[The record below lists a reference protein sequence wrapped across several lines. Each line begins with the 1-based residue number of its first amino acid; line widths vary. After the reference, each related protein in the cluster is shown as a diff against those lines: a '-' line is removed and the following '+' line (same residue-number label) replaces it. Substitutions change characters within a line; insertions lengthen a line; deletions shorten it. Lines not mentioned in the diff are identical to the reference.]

1 MSNEDKEAELNVA
14 MDHVINRQV
23 EELLRDVGQE
33 RFINQVG
40 DDVSLA
46 RAINRHERL
55 HEEAAR
61 ELSQERRDTRMRVL
75 ALFVGGILF
84 GASTIGICVIGPTAT
99 AWTLPLVSTLG
110 CFAVSLGLVLMGSIK
125 SL

>member
-23 EELLRDVGQE
+23 EALLRDVGQE
-33 RFINQVG
+33 KFINQVG

-61 ELSQERRDTRMRVL
+61 ELSRSDE
-75 ALFVGGILF
+75 
-84 GASTIGICVIGPTAT
+84 
-99 AWTLPLVSTLG
+99 TLVCEFLPCS
-110 CFAVSLGLVLMGSIK
+110 
-125 SL
+125 